1 MRINEQFCKA
11 RKPVNRTKNAEKFP
25 IKNLFRLQKI
35 FKTKKWEQPYDNEKN
50 SDYDCL
56 FNRYQRTLIKMNP
69 HEQSLFLDLT
79 ENFLKIPSCEYQKR
93 FSEVIKRIFTNYPDS
108 HFYFLKCATK
118 ETENQTKSSSVL
130 LYQLKSP
137 EIRNIKT
144 AASTVSVIDH
154 VSDIVEQHFKEN
166 AVFVIVDDFVGS
178 GKSAKDAID
187 YIKHSLKYLTGNEI
201 FIVAAI
207 AMMRK
212 GYEALK
218 ILGYEP
224 YCNIKLKRGISDR
237 FKDEKLKD
245 ALITMDSIENKI
257 PKLQKEYHYGF
268 RQSEALVCMIRCPN
282 NTFPVYWLPSKDAPY
297 AR

>member
-1 MRINEQFCKA
+1 MRTNEQSCRA
-11 RKPVNRTKNAEKFP
+11 RKPINRTKNAEKFP
-25 IKNLFRLQKI
+25 IKNLIRLHKI
-35 FKTKKWEQPYDNEKN
+35 FEVKKWEQPYDNEKN
-50 SDYDCL
+50 GDHDCL
-56 FNRYQRTLIKMNP
+56 FNKYQRTLMKMNP
-69 HEQSLFLDLT
+69 HEQSLFLNLT
-79 ENFLKIPSCEYQKR
+79 DNFLKIQLCEYQER
-93 FSEVIKRIFTNYPDS
+93 FFEVIKRIFADYPDF
-108 HFYFLKCATK
+108 HFYFFKCATK

-137 EIRNIKT
+137 EIRSIKT
-144 AASTVSVIDH
+144 VATTVSVIDH
-154 VSDIVEQHFKEN
+154 VSDIAEQHFKEN

-207 AMMRK
+207 VMMRD
-212 GYEALK
+212 GYKTLK
-218 ILGYEP
+218 TLDYKP
-224 YCNIKLKRGISDR
+224 YYDIKLKRGISDR
-237 FKDEKLKD
+237 FKGKGRKV
-245 ALITMDSIENKI
+245 ALITMDSIESKI
-257 PKLQKEYHYGF
+257 PKLQKEYHHGF